1 MNPWLNEEILFK
13 SQMDEI
19 QQGTIFL
26 EGTYTLKAKP
36 DGSTAKVF

>member
-1 MNPWLNEEILFK
+1 MNPWLNDEILFK